1 MDKQIK
7 DIPCIILAGGF
18 GTRLRTAVS
27 DVVKPMAPMGHK
39 PFLHVLMDQLHQQG
53 ITQFVLALGYMAETV
68 TNYFDQIQL
77 PYSIQYSFEDK
88 PLGTGGALRNALEY
102 VTANEVFAVNG
113 DTFFQLSLSDFYK
126 AASQNNVPLHMAVMP
141 SLDAQRYGNVRLNDN
156 QVTAFQ
162 APEGETTY
170 QNAGM
175 YFIRKESF
183 LPYFEQEICAL
194 EQDVF
199 PKLLQNNALYA
210 SIFEGFFIDIGIPE
224 DYARAQDI
232 FAKFYI
238 DRSWT
243 LFLDRDGVINQ
254 RIVGEYV
261 KAIDEFHF
269 MPGSL
274 ASIARFSERFG
285 RIVVVTN
292 QQGIGKGIMTARN
305 LEDIHRYM
313 LSEIEKHG
321 GKIDGVYFAPQLSS
335 ENSEMRKPNTG
346 MAHQAKRDFPEIDFS
361 KSVLIGDSDSDIF
374 FGQKLGMI
382 TVKLDNVDPSTSR
395 ATCKRS
401 DLAACVELFEICTV
415 KNKDANKN

>member
-77 PYSIQYSFEDK
+77 PYSIQYLFEDK
-88 PLGTGGALRNALEY
+88 PLGTGGALRKALEY
-102 VTANEVFAVNG
+102 VTENEVFAVNG
-113 DTFFQLSLSDFYK
+113 DTFFQLSLSEFYT
-126 AASQNNVPLHMAVMP
+126 AASQNNIPLHMAVMP
-141 SLDAQRYGNVRLNDN
+141 SLDAQRYGNVRLNDK

-162 APEGETTY
+162 APEGENTY

-183 LPYFEQEICAL
+183 LPYFELEICAL
-194 EQDVF
+194 EQDIF

-261 KAIDEFHF
+261 KTIDEFHF

-274 ASIARFSERFG
+274 ASIARFSELFG

-292 QQGIGKGIMTARN
+292 QQGIAKGIMTARN

-346 MAHQAKRDFPEIDFS
+346 MAHQAKKDFPEIDFS
-361 KSVLIGDSDSDIF
+361 KSVLIGDSDSDII

-382 TVKLDNVDPSTSR
+382 TVKLDNVDPSTSH
-395 ATCKRS
+395 ATCKRG
-401 DLAACVELFEICTV
+401 DLAACVELFEAT
-415 KNKDANKN
+415 KQK

>member
-1 MDKQIK
+1 MDESLKN
-7 DIPCIILAGGF
+7 IPCIILAGGF
-18 GTRLRTAVS
+18 GTRLRTAIS

-53 ITQFVLALGYMAETV
+53 ITKFVLALGYMAETV
-68 TNYFDQIQL
+68 TNYFDEIQL

-88 PLGTGGALRNALEY
+88 PLGTGGALRKALEY
-102 VTANEVFAVNG
+102 VTENEAFAANG
-113 DTFFQLSLSDFYK
+113 DTFFQLSLSEFYT

-141 SLDAQRYGNVRLNDN
+141 SLDAQRYGNVHLNNN

-162 APEGETTY
+162 APEGETIY

-183 LPYFEQEICAL
+183 LPYLELEICAL
-194 EQDVF
+194 EQDIF

-224 DYARAQDI
+224 DYARAQVI

-261 KAIDEFHF
+261 KTIDEFHF

-274 ASIARFSERFG
+274 ASIARFSEIFG

-346 MAHQAKRDFPEIDFS
+346 MAHQAKKDFPEIEFS
-361 KSVLIGDSDSDIF
+361 KSVLIGDSDSDII

-382 TVKLDNVDPSTSR
+382 TVKLDNIDPSTSR

-401 DLAACVELFEICTV
+401 DLAACVELFEATIQ
-415 KNKDANKN
+415 K